1 MALKLSDREIEQRLQ
16 KLRNYERLYPKL
28 KKKYEQAP
36 KAD

>member
-28 KKKYEQAP
+28 QKKLRAGT